1 MAATSAQPGEVE
13 PASDALG
20 RETLYAVIGAIARGP
35 DLDQVLQGVVDLL
48 TDATTC
54 HACFVYL
61 IEDETLRMRAASS
74 PYEEFVGKISM
85 GLDEGLCG
93 WVARN
98 CEPAFLRDE
107 AVADPRMK
115 LFSELDEESF
125 RSMIAVPLAVSPRE
139 VIGVVVLH
147 TRAPREFDQE
157 VVDFL
162 VNVASVVAGAI
173 HNAGLYEEARLRA
186 ERLAALTGLGGEIA
200 AVGGRDDLYR
210 LACEGTSALL
220 GASAARLFLVD
231 RDEDRL
237 DAVAASGSASGAAGS
252 ISLLPSTRGGAELTT
267 RLAAGAIELGVLT
280 VERPAPPF
288 GPEDQRLLDTVGNQL
303 SVTLQKVELI
313 ERLTGDNLLSDLFEA
328 LADGRT
334 EAAEACARTARYDLA
349 RLGAIAVIAPA
360 TAFDGDFTATA
371 GRAATRL
378 RRLVPGILVDA
389 DPGVVR
395 ALMPLPPA
403 AHEASL
409 ERLDGELRRFA
420 EEERVAI
427 GRGQIRPGLTEGDR
441 GLAEA
446 VHAAEIVEAL
456 EPGGGMSAYA
466 SLGVY
471 RYLERGSAALTPDD
485 RQTEAIATLQEYDRK
500 YRSSLMG
507 TLEHYLEARSGV
519 AQVARDLYIHPNTL
533 RKRLE
538 RIEELTGLDL
548 GVENLLC
555 LELAIKLARLRAAD

>member
-1 MAATSAQPGEVE
+1 MSTTSAQAGEVE

-35 DLDQVLQGVVDLL
+35 DLGQVLQGVVDLL
-48 TDATTC
+48 TDATAC

-61 IEDETLRMRAASS
+61 TEGETLQMRAASS
-74 PYEEFVGKISM
+74 PYEKFVGQISM
-85 GLDEGLCG
+85 RLDEGLCG

-98 CEPAFLRDE
+98 CEPAFLRE
-107 AVADPRMK
+107 NAIADPRMK

-125 RSMIAVPLAVSPRE
+125 RSMIAVPLAVGPRD

-186 ERLAALTGLGGEIA
+186 ELATALTGLGQEIA

-210 LACEGTSALL
+210 LACEGTAGLL
-220 GASAARLFLVD
+220 DATAARLFLVD
-231 RDEDRL
+231 RDDERL
-237 DAVAASGSASGAAGS
+237 DAVAASGTASGPGGVS
-252 ISLLPSTRGGAELTT
+252 SLLPSARGHAELTT
-267 RLAAGAIELGVLT
+267 RLAAGTVELGMLT
-280 VERPAPPF
+280 VERPTPAF
-288 GPEDQRLLDTVGNQL
+288 GAEDQRLLDTIGNQL
-303 SVTLQKVELI
+303 AVTLQRIELI
-313 ERLTGDNLLSDLFEA
+313 EQLTGDNLLGDLFEA
-328 LADGRT
+328 LEDGRT
-334 EAAEACARTARYDLA
+334 EIAEACARSARYDLA
-349 RLGAIAVIAPA
+349 RLGAIAVIEPA
-360 TAFDGDFTATA
+360 KGFDGDFAATA
-371 GRAATRL
+371 ERATPRL
-378 RRLVPGILVDA
+378 RRLVPGILVDTDLA
-389 DPGVVR
+389 AVR
-395 ALMPLPPA
+395 TLMPLPPA
-403 AHEASL
+403 SHEASL
-409 ERLDGELRRFA
+409 ERLDAELRRFA
-420 EEERVAI
+420 EEEKVAI
-427 GRGQIRPGLTEGDR
+427 GRSQIRPGLAEGDR

-446 VHAAEIVEAL
+446 VHAAGIVEAL
-456 EPGGGMSAYA
+456 EPAGGMGAYA
-466 SLGVY
+466 ALGVY

-485 RQTEAIATLQEYDRK
+485 RQTEAITTLQAYDRK
-500 YRSSLMG
+500 YRSSLMD

-555 LELAIKLARLRAAD
+555 LELAIKLARLRAPA